1 MFSLPHNKLNVSQ
14 NMIMLEFG
22 VDSFTFAD
30 VTIGNDA
37 AQLSWF
43 TRNTKNWH
51 IAYNW
56 LPPKSCNQVTNK
68 HENGNIVK

>member
-30 VTIGNDA
+30 VTIGNGA

-43 TRNTKNWH
+43 TRNTKN
-51 IAYNW
+51 
-56 LPPKSCNQVTNK
+56 
-68 HENGNIVK
+68 